1 MKKLNKTEV
10 EKYLKSGVLTEPFL
24 DTGLVQAKIDK
35 DFNFKIAKN
44 KNYTKIESLYNWIHK
59 NIKSTTDKD
68 QKRKYKFQRTAKE
81 IWESGFA
88 TGCTDYAI
96 LFATF
101 ARQVGIPT
109 TFLHT
114 AEYGWIQKL
123 KKGEESSRIHKGH
136 SFCECFYNGEWVLV
150 DPTCRQFEFP
160 YDAEKIHLS
169 YQVGESNIF
178 IPYFRGLDL
187 GKRQTIEQHAVEEER
202 ACLNLNV

>member
-1 MKKLNKTEV
+1 MQKLNKTEV

-24 DTGLVQAKIDK
+24 DTGLVKQKIDK
-35 DFNFKIAKN
+35 DFDYKIAKN
-44 KNYTKIESLYNWIHK
+44 SNYTKIESIYNWIHK
-59 NIKSTTDKD
+59 NIKTTTDKD

-123 KKGEESSRIHKGH
+123 KNGEESSRIHKGH

-150 DPTCRQFEFP
+150 DPTCRKIEFS
-160 YDAEKIHLS
+160 YDTKKIHLS
-169 YQVGESNIF
+169 YQVGGSYIF

-187 GKRQTIEQHAVEEER
+187 GKRQTIEQHAVEEEM